1 MTTTA
6 NDHGGS
12 VTESTAGQLSG
23 VAADMLILPQNSRNH
38 NAQSTHNTHAAPS
51 SATNA
56 RGAELLAARGLS
68 DVTRAYFG
76 IEGRR
81 DGWLYPASADHPAP
95 RFKGYPDTQTRY
107 KWPNGKPEAL
117 RFYDP
122 RGNLAAEIAR
132 AGGVLFLAEGEP
144 DVWALHEGGIRN
156 ATATMLGAATLP
168 AWLVEE
174 LQRLGVQRVIVYP
187 DRDSAG
193 GLFAAKIKQAL
204 AETRIAFEARALP
217 DALGAKSDIND
228 LLLAVGADSLKAALE
243 ACGPASLP
251 DVTPVGAA
259 PRGEAYSGP
268 QTDASGLFEQWAV
281 EVERAALAAWNIA
294 PPKANGWS
302 RRNFSAPTREDRRA
316 SCTWDYTRH
325 GYKDHAGPFY
335 NTHEVAEQLG
345 FTPWADWK
353 AQRAPILRP
362 ESAPSAAK
370 EITRFALGMP
380 YTLTK
385 RLNMAAR
392 LFGLPSQTPAALVLH
407 AWQLISRDVLPDGAP
422 VTQADFRKAAES
434 AGFELSR
441 ETVNR
446 GFQQLA
452 EWGAGALISP
462 PNCDHDSGAKCAI
475 CNLYLKTLNKYR
487 LQKTHLASGRKPT
500 LFLFNPVS
508 VAMRGFVDRYTG
520 LIAALRYGDTP
531 ANAEL
536 VWRDLTADEARL
548 ANRLSAPLYEATASA
563 REKAAALFEA
573 DLTYL
578 RADAARIVAGE
589 RYHVP
594 PLGSGRIDSPAAYV
608 RALVAGA
615 IQAAGKEGVKSYTLR
630 GLTGISR
637 ATLARAVDDLAAL
650 SLPQERQARL
660 SDLTPR
666 DLALVKRTDG
676 EKAVLHAPSVIK
688 LAERATDA
696 ERERAERHAA
706 AQKRRAALRRA
717 HHPETHSD
725 SPIQNV
731 AKELQAR
738 QVKEATRRR
747 KEAGPADFVREWQRL
762 QLDLRLPADL
772 PRHDPATGELYAPG
786 QLFSLAAAHLA
797 GAGQKRPADAPQGPT
812 RRESERRGGV
822 APVAVCLQTLRLS
835 WSGPAAIPNLIH

>member
-1 MTTTA
+1 MHSISQDDPTRYPKQGISDTS
-6 NDHGGS
+6 D
-12 VTESTAGQLSG
+12 L
-23 VAADMLILPQNSRNH
+23 AALFGREP
-38 NAQSTHNTHAAPS
+38 TGP
-51 SATNA
+51 
-56 RGAELLAARGLS
+56 GAEYLAARGIS
-68 DVTRAYFG
+68 EITRDFFHIRPNG
-76 IEGRR
+76 T
-81 DGWLYPASADHPAP
+81 GWLYPANADQPDLT
-95 RFKGYPDTQTRY
+95 RFKGYPGTEPKY
-107 KWPNGKPEAL
+107 KWHPRKPADLVMLYDPNGT
-117 RFYDP
+117 
-122 RGNLAAEIAR
+122 LAAEIAGAR
-132 AGGVLFLAEGEP
+132 GSLILCEGEP
-144 DVWALHEGGIRN
+144 DVWALAEAGIFN
-156 ATATMLGAATLP
+156 ATATMLGAATVP
-168 AWLVEE
+168 AWLVDEVI
-174 LQRLGVQRVIVYP
+174 RLGARQVVMYP
-187 DRDSAG
+187 DRDPAG
-193 GLFAAKIKQAL
+193 AAYAAKVTAAL
-204 AETRIAFEARALP
+204 ESRGVKVEARELP
-217 DALGAKSDIND
+217 ATLGEKGDIND
-228 LLLAVGADSLKAALE
+228 LLLAVGPEGLQAALE
-243 ACGPASLP
+243 ACGPAALP
-251 DVTPVGAA
+251 DVTPVAVS
-259 PRGEAYSGP
+259 PRFEAYSGP
-268 QTDASGLFEQWAV
+268 QTDASGLFEQWAL
-281 EVERAALAAWNIA
+281 EVERQAVATWQIA

-302 RRNFSAPTREDRRA
+302 RRNFSAPQREDRRA
-316 SCTWDYTRH
+316 SATWNYTRH
-325 GYKDHAGPFY
+325 GYKDHGTGAFF
-335 NTHEVAEQLG
+335 NTHEVAALIG
-345 FTPWADWK
+345 FEPWQDYK
-353 AQRAPILRP
+353 ARQRPAPRP
-362 ESAPSAAK
+362 ESAAAA
-370 EITRFALGMP
+370 RFALGMP